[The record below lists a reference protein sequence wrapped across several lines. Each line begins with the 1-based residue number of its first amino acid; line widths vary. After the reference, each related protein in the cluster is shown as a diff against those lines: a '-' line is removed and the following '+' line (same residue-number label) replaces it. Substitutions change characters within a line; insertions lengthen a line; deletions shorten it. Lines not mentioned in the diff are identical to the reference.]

1 MGLVGMD
8 NIAQVW
14 YDIIVIS
21 IEIEIEVEDR
31 RHMPLSFFRV
41 INDTLLHK
49 QSSPDCSGDVYIDVT
64 RKPCIKGEKNGQK
77 NKSFLQHCLCPC

>member
-1 MGLVGMD
+1 MD

-31 RHMPLSFFRV
+31 RHMPLVFSC
-41 INDTLLHK
+41 H
-49 QSSPDCSGDVYIDVT
+49 
-64 RKPCIKGEKNGQK
+64 
-77 NKSFLQHCLCPC
+77 

>member
-31 RHMPLSFFRV
+31 RHMPLVFFRV

-49 QSSPDCSGDVYIDVT
+49 QSSPDCSG
-64 RKPCIKGEKNGQK
+64 G
-77 NKSFLQHCLCPC
+77 CLYRCNP